1 MQKQDVMY
9 YVKIWFASDV
19 IIFSTAILPAST
31 LVLPGVVVIMSAF
44 HVYSWNPFPFIH
56 LQPEKGTPSGR
67 DPLRREGTSAK
78 AWLLKQVLWS
88 IFHYLCRLQNNSSK
102 LGMKGVTLLPE
113 YPTSLFFCLLQLLS
127 VIKDNNWLRSL
138 QKRHLVLKSR
148 MCFSKKYLYPPRY
161 RGISGL
167 SFSTFWKFL
176 KKRPLYP
183 SLNPEL
189 TDEWG
194 LEAKIQACSV
204 EYELHGTWRFVEC
217 FALLSCAFVE
227 CMNFLTGLYLKF
239 TKLHDEGC
247 FMWYS
252 AELFAQVSRT
262 CMVCQRRQWLPEW
275 LHRFL

>member
-56 LQPEKGTPSGR
+56 VQPEKGTPSGR

-148 MCFSKKYLYPPRY
+148 MCFPRNIY
-161 RGISGL
+161 TPWDTEGFLVWASQPSGN
-167 SFSTFWKFL
+167 SWKSAHCTL
-176 KKRPLYP
+176 PWT
-183 SLNPEL
+183 LNL
-189 TDEWG
+189 LMSG
-194 LEAKIQACSV
+194 
-204 EYELHGTWRFVEC
+204 GWR
-217 FALLSCAFVE
+217 
-227 CMNFLTGLYLKF
+227 LKF
-239 TKLHDEGC
+239 KHVQLNTSSMALDV
-247 FMWYS
+247 
-252 AELFAQVSRT
+252 L
-262 CMVCQRRQWLPEW
+262 
-275 LHRFL
+275 